1 VTETL
6 STASAFHRRFVLL
19 TTLRWVPVGLL
30 IPVTV
35 LYALDRGLDIAQ
47 VGVVASIQGFV
58 VLALELPSGGLAD
71 AWGRRPVLV
80 TASAVSLAAVVT
92 LSLAQSLP
100 MFIAVYA
107 LQGIFRAL
115 DSGVLESWFADGVL
129 RLGSPESVP
138 RGLSAAGVALGVG
151 IGGGAILASGLTLI
165 APALGADPLA
175 LPIYVSAALTAGY
188 LVAVLALVHD
198 DPGMPRTSLRSA
210 TLEVPRMLR
219 DGARLLAH
227 SRVLLALVAV
237 ELFWGFGMIA
247 FENLTPVRLGEL
259 LGDSQQ
265 AAAVFGPV
273 TATAW
278 LLFAGGSALVNRV
291 TSPTVV
297 PIVAALFRIL
307 QGATVVALGLVAGPV
322 GVIVAFLA
330 CYTVHGASNPLH
342 NTLLHAQV
350 TGNNRA
356 TVLSMNSMVSQPAGA
371 VGAIVLSAIAGST
384 STSTA
389 MVVGGIVL
397 AAAAPFYLPAWV
409 AARRARA

>member
-1 VTETL
+1 MADQL
-6 STASAFHRRFVLL
+6 ATASAFRRRFVLL
-19 TTLRWVPVGLL
+19 TTLRWVPAGLL
-30 IPVTV
+30 VPVTV
-35 LYALDRGLDIAQ
+35 LFALDRGLDIAQ
-47 VGVVASIQGFV
+47 IGVVASIQGFV

-80 TASAVSLAAVVT
+80 TASAVSLAAVIT
-92 LSLAQSLP
+92 LSFAQSLP
-100 MFIAVYA
+100 MFVAVYA

-115 DSGVLESWFADGVL
+115 DSGVLESWFADGVI

-138 RGLSAAGVALGVG
+138 RGLAAAGVALGVG
-151 IGGGAILASGLTLI
+151 VGGGAILASGLTLV
-165 APALGADPLA
+165 APAIGADPLA
-175 LPIYVSAALTAGY
+175 LPIYVSAALTGGY
-188 LVAVLALVHD
+188 LVAVLLLVHD
-198 DPGMPRTSLRSA
+198 DPRMPRASLRAA
-210 TLEVPRMLR
+210 TLEVPHMLR
-219 DGARLLAH
+219 EGARLLAR

-237 ELFWGFGMIA
+237 ELFWGFGMVA

-259 LGDSQQ
+259 LGESSQ

-273 TATAW
+273 TAAAW
-278 LLFAGGSALVNRV
+278 LLFAAGSALVHRV
-291 TSPTVV
+291 TSPTLV

-371 VGAIVLSAIAGST
+371 VGAIVLTAIAGST
-384 STSTA
+384 STATA

-397 AAAAPFYLPAWV
+397 AVAAPFYLPAWF
-409 AARRARA
+409 AARRARS

>member
-1 VTETL
+1 MTAQL
-6 STASAFHRRFVLL
+6 ATASAFRRRFVLL
-19 TTLRWVPVGLL
+19 TFLRWVPVGLL

-92 LSLAQSLP
+92 LAFAQSLP

-107 LQGIFRAL
+107 LQGVFRAL
-115 DSGVLESWFADGVL
+115 DSGVLESWFADGVIG
-129 RLGSPESVP
+129 LGEPESVP
-138 RGLSAAGVALGVG
+138 KGLAAAGVALGVG
-151 IGGGAILASGLTLI
+151 IGGGAILASALTLL
-165 APALGADPLA
+165 APAIGADPLG
-175 LPIYVSAALTAGY
+175 LPIYVSAVLTAGY
-188 LVAVLALVHD
+188 LVAVLLLVHD
-198 DPGMPRTSLRSA
+198 DPAMPRTSLRTA

-219 DGARLLAH
+219 DGARLLAR

-273 TATAW
+273 TAAAW
-278 LLFAGGSALVNRV
+278 LLFAAGSALVHRV
-291 TSPTVV
+291 TSPTLV
-297 PIVAALFRIL
+297 PIVAGLFRIL

-356 TVLSMNSMVSQPAGA
+356 TVLSMNSMVGQPAGA

-397 AAAAPFYLPAWV
+397 AVAAPLYLPAWF
-409 AARRARA
+409 AARRSRA